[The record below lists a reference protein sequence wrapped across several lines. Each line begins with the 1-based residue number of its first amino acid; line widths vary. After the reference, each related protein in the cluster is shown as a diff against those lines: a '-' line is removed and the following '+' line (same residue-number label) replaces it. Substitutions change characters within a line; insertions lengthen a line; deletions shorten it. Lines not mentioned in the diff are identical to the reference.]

1 MNLALL
7 AVTTCFNTREAKSTN
22 GSAYTFITIVLVQF
36 VGLILF
42 KVFSILKQRERV
54 RECLHL
60 GQPVEDDWELYE
72 QATLLREMENDA
84 EKQESEDSVSIE
96 SLPTY

>member
-1 MNLALL
+1 M
-7 AVTTCFNTREAKSTN
+7 TTCFNTRKAKSTN
-22 GSAYTFITIVLVQF
+22 VSAYTLTAIELVQF

-54 RECLHL
+54 REFLHL

-72 QATLLREMENDA
+72 QAALLREMESDA
-84 EKQESEDSVSIE
+84 EEQESEDSVSIE